1 MHLLKPIRQND
12 EASLWLSIR
21 RGKVTVSP
29 ELLQVAISDISGDYH
44 YHAVHREKT
53 DSHAENITSGHIL

>member
-1 MHLLKPIRQND
+1 M
-12 EASLWLSIR
+12 
-21 RGKVTVSP
+21 TVSP

-44 YHAVHREKT
+44 YHAVQREKT